1 MRRNPARLALDRY
14 DIVVV
19 GGGIYGACAAWDA
32 SLRGLKVALIDAG
45 DFGGA
50 TSSNSLR
57 TLHGGLRHLQRG
69 DFPSMRES
77 IRARRDWLRLAPHL
91 TQPMRFVLPTSGRG
105 LRGPAALRLALAV
118 NDLVGLDRNR
128 GVADTHRLPAGHVWS
143 QRLAR
148 AVLSGTRVTGCN
160 GAASWYDGICT
171 NTERLLISVVDAA
184 ARSGARVANYV
195 RATGLLR
202 RRTAVAGVTARD
214 ELTGQEFEIRA
225 EAVINA
231 AGPWVGDWLGALA
244 PPQPLFVPSKAFNL
258 VTRPLPFREGVGL
271 PVRPGETYFVIPW
284 NGRALVGTRH
294 SRCPP
299 ETRSASVTQ
308 EDVQSFLNDLNRV
321 LGRYRLAN
329 SDVIGVFS
337 GLLPEKAG
345 NTRADVE
352 LERAARIVEHGA
364 PGLVSVVGVKWTTA
378 RSVAEEAVRRVCRYL
393 GRGNL
398 RRARASLGTVPIELL
413 DPDLPLSSER
423 VVAAV
428 REEMAV
434 QLEDVVMRRTPLYLS
449 DQLDGGLLESC
460 AGIMARELRW
470 TQRDIAEQ
478 IERTRTR
485 LRGFRISE
493 ERNGIRSSSTGGS
506 RGGAVAAADV
516 PQVAQEAT
524 EGRIADAPGG
534 AHRR

>member
-69 DFPSMRES
+69 DFPRMRES

-105 LRGPAALRLALAV
+105 LRGPAALGLALWV
-118 NDLVGLDRNR
+118 NDLVSLDRNR
-128 GVADTHRLPAGHVWS
+128 GVADTHRLPAGRVWS
-143 QRLAR
+143 QKLAR

-160 GAASWYDGICT
+160 GAATWYDGVCT

-184 ARSGARVANYV
+184 TKSGARVANYV

-202 RRTAVAGVTARD
+202 RGVAVAGVTARD
-214 ELTGQEFEIRA
+214 ELKGQEFEIRA

-231 AGPWVGDWLGALA
+231 AGPWVGDWLGPLA
-244 PPQPLFVPSKAFNL
+244 PPQRLFVPSKAFNL

-271 PVRPGETYFVIPW
+271 PVRPGETYFMIPW
-284 NGRALVGTRH
+284 NGRALIGTRH

-299 ETRSASVTQ
+299 ETRSAGVTQ
-308 EDVQSFLNDLNRV
+308 EEVQRFLDDLNRV
-321 LGRYRLAN
+321 LGRYRLAE

-337 GLLPEKAG
+337 GLLPERVG
-345 NTRADVE
+345 NGGVDVE
-352 LERAARIVEHGA
+352 LERAPRIVEHGGA
-364 PGLVSVVGVKWTTA
+364 AGLFSVVGVKWTTA
-378 RSVAEEAVRRVCRYL
+378 RAVAEAVVRKVCRYL
-393 GRGNL
+393 GRGQL
-398 RRARASLGTVPIELL
+398 QRARAFLVQATGAEPEV
-413 DPDLPLSSER
+413 
-423 VVAAV
+423 VVAV
-428 REEMAV
+428 RDEMAM
-434 QLEDVVMRRTPLYLS
+434 QLEDVVMRRTLLYLS
-449 DQLDGGLLESC
+449 DQVDSEMLQGC
-460 AGIMARELRW
+460 AEIMARELQW

-478 IERTRTR
+478 VERTRAR
-485 LRGFRISE
+485 LRAFRINE
-493 ERNGIRSSSTGGS
+493 ERHGIRSSSNGGS

-516 PQVAQEAT
+516 PQVAQEAA
-524 EGRIADAPGG
+524 ESRVADAPGG
-534 AHRR
+534 ARIR